1 MTWQLTL
8 IVFFGL
14 LMFALLSGMALPAA
28 FMAISGTAA
37 FIFWGGFSGLE
48 QMSLTLLNTVK
59 TWSLLPIP
67 LFILMG
73 EILFQTGIMKKAL
86 DVVDMWMGKLPGRL
100 AIVGVLSSVLM
111 GTFTGSSMA
120 ATSMLSTALVPEM
133 KKRGYATDY
142 SLGSIC
148 GAGGL
153 AMMIP
158 PSSLAVTVATIAG
171 ASVSKTLI
179 GAIVPGLLMAAGY
192 VTYII
197 GRAIIRPQD
206 APSYEAEKKP
216 LKERLIFTA
225 VNILP
230 IFLIIFSVSGV
241 ILFGLC
247 TPSEAAACGVV
258 ASIIVTMCMR
268 TLTLGKL
275 KQALLNTTRT
285 SAMLLS
291 IMMGSGMFSSILS
304 FSGATKALTTAVAG
318 LNVSPKIIVF
328 CFMLVVFVLGCFME
342 TNSIMLITLPIFI
355 PVITALG
362 FDKVWFVLIMMVSCE
377 MAESTPPF
385 GVLLFL
391 LKGLFPKEKMSMI
404 IKAAVPYLCA
414 DFVAMM
420 IMFFF
425 PAVALWL
432 PSVVK

>member
-1 MTWQLTL
+1 ML
-8 IVFFGL
+8 ILFFGL
-14 LMFALLSGMALPAA
+14 LMVALLSGMALPAA
-28 FMAISGTAA
+28 FMAISASAA

-59 TWSLLPIP
+59 SWSLLPIP

-86 DVVDMWMGKLPGRL
+86 DVVDMWLGRLPGRL
-100 AIVGVLSSVLM
+100 SVVGVLSSVLM

-133 KKRGYATDY
+133 KKRGYATDMA
-142 SLGSIC
+142 LGSIC

-158 PSSLAVTVATIAG
+158 PSSLAVTVATISG
-171 ASVSKTLI
+171 VSVSKTLI
-179 GAIVPGLLMAAGY
+179 GAVVPGILMGAGY
-192 VTYII
+192 ITYII
-197 GRAIIRPQD
+197 GRATLRPQD
-206 APSYEAEKKP
+206 APPYTAEKRP
-216 LKERLIFTA
+216 LKERVTFT
-225 VNILP
+225 VINILP
-230 IFLIIFSVSGV
+230 IALIIFSVSGV
-241 ILFGLC
+241 MLLGLC

-258 ASIIVTMCMR
+258 ASVIVTFVMR
-268 TLTLGKL
+268 TLTLEKL
-275 KQALLNTTRT
+275 KAALLNTTRT

-291 IMMGSGMFSSILS
+291 IMMGSGMFSSILA
-304 FSGATKALTTAVAG
+304 FSGATKSLTNAVAA
-318 LNVSPKIIVF
+318 LNVPPKVIIF

-342 TNSIMLITLPIFI
+342 TNSIMLITLPIFM
-355 PVITALG
+355 PVVSALG
-362 FDKVWFVLIMMVSCE
+362 FDGVWFVLIMMISCE

-404 IKAAVPYLCA
+404 IRAAIPYLCA

-420 IMFFF
+420 IIFIF
-425 PAVALWL
+425 PDVALWL
-432 PSVVK
+432 PSLVK

>member
-1 MTWQLTL
+1 MTWQMTL
-8 IVFFGL
+8 ILFFGL
-14 LMFALLSGMALPAA
+14 LMIALLSGMALPAA
-28 FMAISGTAA
+28 FMAISASAA
-37 FIFWGGFSGLE
+37 YIFWGGFAGLE

-59 TWSLLPIP
+59 SWSLLPIP

-73 EILFQTGIMKKAL
+73 EILFQTGIMKNAL
-86 DVVDMWMGKLPGRL
+86 DVVDMWLGRLPGRL
-100 AIVGVLSSVLM
+100 SIVGVLSSVLM

-133 KKRGYATDY
+133 KKRGYATDMA
-142 SLGSIC
+142 LGSIC

-171 ASVSKTLI
+171 ASVSKVLI
-179 GAIVPGLLMAAGY
+179 GAIIPGLLMGAGY
-192 VTYII
+192 IIYII
-197 GRAIIRPQD
+197 GRATLRPQD
-206 APSYEAEKKP
+206 APSYTAEKKP

-225 VNILP
+225 LNILP
-230 IFLIIFSVSGV
+230 IALIIVSVSGV

-258 ASIIVTMCMR
+258 ASIVVTFAMR
-268 TLTLGKL
+268 TLTLERL
-275 KQALLNTTRT
+275 KTALLNSTRT

-291 IMMGSGMFSSILS
+291 IMMGSGMFSSILA
-304 FSGATKALTTAVAG
+304 FSGATKSLTNAVAG
-318 LNVSPKIIVF
+318 LHVPPKLIVF
-328 CFMLVVFVLGCFME
+328 FFMLVVFVLGCFME
-342 TNSIMLITLPIFI
+342 TNSIMMITLPIFI

-391 LKGLFPKEKMSMI
+391 LKGLFPKEKMSTI
-404 IKAAVPYLCA
+404 IRSAAPYLMA
-414 DFVAMM
+414 DLVAMM
-420 IMFFF
+420 IMFLF

-432 PSVVK
+432 PSLVK

>member
-1 MTWQLTL
+1 MTWQMTL
-8 IVFFGL
+8 ILFFGL
-14 LMFALLSGMALPAA
+14 LMIALLSGMALPAA
-28 FMAISGTAA
+28 FMAISASAA
-37 FIFWGGFSGLE
+37 YIFWGGFAGLE

-59 TWSLLPIP
+59 SWSLLPIP

-86 DVVDMWMGKLPGRL
+86 DVVDMWLGRLPGRL
-100 AIVGVLSSVLM
+100 SIVGVLSSVLM

-133 KKRGYATDY
+133 KKRGYATDMA
-142 SLGSIC
+142 LGSIC

-171 ASVSKTLI
+171 ASVSKVLI
-179 GAIVPGLLMAAGY
+179 GAIIPGLLMGAGY
-192 VTYII
+192 IIYII
-197 GRAIIRPQD
+197 GRATLRPQD
-206 APSYEAEKKP
+206 APSYTAEKKP

-225 VNILP
+225 LNILP
-230 IFLIIFSVSGV
+230 IALIIVSVSGV

-258 ASIIVTMCMR
+258 ASIVVTFAMR
-268 TLTLGKL
+268 TLTLERL
-275 KQALLNTTRT
+275 KTALLNSTRT

-291 IMMGSGMFSSILS
+291 IMMGSGMFSSILA
-304 FSGATKALTTAVAG
+304 FSGATKSLTNAVAG
-318 LNVSPKIIVF
+318 LHVPPKLIVF
-328 CFMLVVFVLGCFME
+328 FFMLVVFVLGCFME
-342 TNSIMLITLPIFI
+342 TNSIMMITLPIFI

-391 LKGLFPKEKMSMI
+391 LKGLFPKEKMSTI
-404 IKAAVPYLCA
+404 IRSAAPYLMA
-414 DFVAMM
+414 DLVAMM
-420 IMFFF
+420 IMFLF

-432 PSVVK
+432 PSLVK

>member
-120 ATSMLSTALVPEM
+120 ATSMLSTSLVPEM

-179 GAIVPGLLMAAGY
+179 GAIVPGLLMGLGY
-192 VTYII
+192 ITYIVI
-197 GRAIIRPQD
+197 RAKIRPQD
-206 APSYEAEKKP
+206 APTYEAEKKP

-258 ASIIVTMCMR
+258 ASIIVTLCMR

-304 FSGATKALTTAVAG
+304 FSGATKALTTA
-318 LNVSPKIIVF
+318 
-328 CFMLVVFVLGCFME
+328 VVFVLGCFME

>member
-8 IVFFGL
+8 IIFFGL

-28 FMAISGTAA
+28 FMAISGVAA
-37 FIFWGGFSGLE
+37 FIFWGGMSGLE

-100 AIVGVLSSVLM
+100 AVVGVFSSVLM

-120 ATSMLSTALVPEM
+120 ATSMLSTSLVPEM

-179 GAIVPGLLMAAGY
+179 GAIVPGLLMAIGY
-192 VTYII
+192 ISYII
-197 GRAIIRPQD
+197 GRAILRPQD
-206 APSYEAEKKP
+206 APAYTADKKP

-258 ASIIVTMCMR
+258 ASIIVTLCMR

-304 FSGATKALTTAVAG
+304 FSGATKALTNAVAS
-318 LNVSPKIIVF
+318 LEVSPKLIVF
-328 CFMLVVFVLGCFME
+328 FFMLVVFVLGCFME

-362 FDKVWFVLIMMVSCE
+362 FDKVWFVLIMMISCE

-391 LKGLFPKEKMSMI
+391 LKGLFPKEKMSTI

-420 IMFFF
+420 IIFFF

>member
-1 MTWQLTL
+1 
-8 IVFFGL
+8 
-14 LMFALLSGMALPAA
+14 
-28 FMAISGTAA
+28 
-37 FIFWGGFSGLE
+37 
-48 QMSLTLLNTVK
+48 
-59 TWSLLPIP
+59 
-67 LFILMG
+67 
-73 EILFQTGIMKKAL
+73 
-86 DVVDMWMGKLPGRL
+86 
-100 AIVGVLSSVLM
+100 
-111 GTFTGSSMA
+111 
-120 ATSMLSTALVPEM
+120 
-133 KKRGYATDY
+133 
-142 SLGSIC
+142 
-148 GAGGL
+148 
-153 AMMIP
+153 
-158 PSSLAVTVATIAG
+158 
-171 ASVSKTLI
+171 
-179 GAIVPGLLMAAGY
+179 
-192 VTYII
+192 
-197 GRAIIRPQD
+197 
-206 APSYEAEKKP
+206 
-216 LKERLIFTA
+216 
-225 VNILP
+225 
-230 IFLIIFSVSGV
+230 
-241 ILFGLC
+241 
-247 TPSEAAACGVV
+247 
-258 ASIIVTMCMR
+258 MR